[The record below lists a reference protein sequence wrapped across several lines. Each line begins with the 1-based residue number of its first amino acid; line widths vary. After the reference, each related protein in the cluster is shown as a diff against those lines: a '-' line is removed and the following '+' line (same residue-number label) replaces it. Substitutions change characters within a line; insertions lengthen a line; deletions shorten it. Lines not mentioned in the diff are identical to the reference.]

1 MLLVRKYSVGKI
13 ESDRLLSSRL
23 RAVDMKMTR
32 TKIIYILIVKI
43 SDVVPLLRREL
54 RSVFRKC
61 FQPFFFLERLGK
73 GLAGGLENALA
84 PLACSLSCS
93 LSVSRSPKRSLVF
106 LCLVG
111 VS

>member
-1 MLLVRKYSVGKI
+1 MLFLYCAGSCAVFL
-13 ESDRLLSSRL
+13 ESAFNR
-23 RAVDMKMTR
+23 
-32 TKIIYILIVKI
+32 
-43 SDVVPLLRREL
+43 
-54 RSVFRKC
+54 
-61 FQPFFFLERLGK
+61 FFFLERLGK